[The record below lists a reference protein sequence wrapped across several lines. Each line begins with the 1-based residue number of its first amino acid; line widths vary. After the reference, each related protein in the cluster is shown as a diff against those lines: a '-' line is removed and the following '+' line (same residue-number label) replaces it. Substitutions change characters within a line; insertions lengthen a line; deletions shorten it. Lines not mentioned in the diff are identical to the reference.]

1 MSNKPSN
8 LFVFQHPPYGC
19 SLSREGI
26 DALLASA
33 AFEQAC
39 IALFLGDGIFNL
51 LKYQHPKSINARN
64 LAQNLRA
71 LAMYDV
77 EEVYA
82 SDEDVM
88 QRQLGPEDFCI
99 PVNLITDSTIQELF
113 LNADVTHSF

>member
-1 MSNKPSN
+1 MSSKPTQ

-33 AFEQAC
+33 AFEQPC
-39 IALFLGDGIFNL
+39 KVLFVGDGVFNL
-51 LKYQHPKSINARN
+51 LKDQQAKTLNARN

-77 EEVYA
+77 DEIYA

-88 QRQLGPEDFCI
+88 QRQLQREDFCI
-99 PVNLITDSTIQELF
+99 PVQLITDSTIQQMF
-113 LNADVTHSF
+113 VDADITHSF